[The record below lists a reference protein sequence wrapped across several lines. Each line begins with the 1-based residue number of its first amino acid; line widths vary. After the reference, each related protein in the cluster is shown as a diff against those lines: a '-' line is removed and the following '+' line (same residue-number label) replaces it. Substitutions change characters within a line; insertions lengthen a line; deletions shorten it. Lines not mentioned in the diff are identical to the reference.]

1 MFRQLNTNPTSF
13 DSIINDYLTKELA
26 IKPELLPLQD
36 DTPLLALGI
45 LDSLALLQFLVFL
58 ERTFGV
64 QVDEFDII
72 PENLN
77 TVRSIC
83 AYIRSRQESPVP
95 ER

>member
-1 MFRQLNTNPTSF
+1 V
-13 DSIINDYLTKELA
+13 
-26 IKPELLPLQD
+26 IKPELLPLRD
-36 DTPLLALGI
+36 DTALLELGI

-64 QVDEFDII
+64 QVEEFDII

-83 AYIRSRQESPVP
+83 TYIRSRQEVPVT